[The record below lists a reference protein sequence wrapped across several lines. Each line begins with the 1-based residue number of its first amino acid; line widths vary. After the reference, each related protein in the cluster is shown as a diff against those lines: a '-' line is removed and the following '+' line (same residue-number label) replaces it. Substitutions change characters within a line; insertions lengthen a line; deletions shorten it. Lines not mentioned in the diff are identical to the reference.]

1 MLTPPSGID
10 DELGESGMTSESK
23 DSACEAN
30 MSMMSG
36 KACGCKHHIPVL
48 TSPEPSCNCKKL
60 RTQRKVHVACG
71 LLLTAFIGTHLGMSL
86 TGLKPVLFQQ
96 TVNRLHAVPA
106 LPGVSLVL
114 VRLSMLLRC
123 TTGIFL
129 VQREGLKYYTGK
141 I

>member
-1 MLTPPSGID
+1 
-10 DELGESGMTSESK
+10 MTSESK